1 MRTARVNLRLETDG
15 AHADYTLLV
24 ELDGE
29 RVVMVRPIAVE
40 LLGLRDCERG
50 TTAVRRMLSFEERD
64 ALMTVA
70 LAFARSSDVTMRNLV
85 TLARAEID
93 ARDATNGVASDETP
107 QA

>member
-15 AHADYTLLV
+15 AHADYTLIV

-29 RVVMVRPIAVE
+29 RVVMVRPISVE
-40 LLGLRDCERG
+40 LRGLRDGDRG
-50 TTAVRRMLSFEERD
+50 MTVVRRMLSFEERD
-64 ALMTVA
+64 ALMGVV
-70 LAFARSSDVTMRNLV
+70 LAFVKSSDVTMRNLV